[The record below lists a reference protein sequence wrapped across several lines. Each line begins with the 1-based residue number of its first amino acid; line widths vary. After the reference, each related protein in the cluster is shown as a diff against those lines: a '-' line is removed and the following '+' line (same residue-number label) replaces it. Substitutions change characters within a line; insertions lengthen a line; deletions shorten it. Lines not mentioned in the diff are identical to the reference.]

1 MDRLPSLS
9 PNAEPDPPVT
19 PPPARRRRGGLLTA
33 ALIPAIVGGV
43 VAFGVAR
50 MTDDSSTTTVTVAA
64 STDAS
69 GPTPTATVPAP
80 SGDGLIDIPAIVRA
94 TQNGVVLVETGSGLG
109 TGFLIDQK
117 GHILTNAHVV
127 DTATTVDVTFNDG
140 TIERAKVLA
149 ADTTI
154 DLAVLALASTPASAK
169 VLQLGTSK
177 SLRVGEPVVAIGNPL
192 GQDSSVTS
200 GIVSAT
206 KRTICSPTQDFI
218 GNAIQTDAAINP
230 GNSGG
235 PLLNAAGQVVGINS
249 QILSQGGG
257 NEGIGFAVA
266 IDIIKPVANG
276 IIAGGKPKHAW
287 IGVEGTPLDPQT
299 AKDLGM
305 PGTTGV
311 VLRSINPNGPAKA
324 AGLIGSPAAATAPP
338 KGGDVIVAINDQPIS
353 DFGDLTQEVSSR
365 TVGDVINMTVLRDG
379 KRLTVK
385 VTLADRPANLGGGR
399 CRG

>member
-9 PNAEPDPPVT
+9 PNEDPSPTT
-19 PPPARRRRGGLLTA
+19 PAPPRRRRPGIVGA
-33 ALIPAIVGGV
+33 ALIPAIVGGA
-43 VAFGVAR
+43 VAFGVAKL
-50 MTDDSSTTTVTVAA
+50 TDDPVTTTVTVAA
-64 STDAS
+64 TTGAT
-69 GPTPTATVPAP
+69 GPTPTATVPA
-80 SGDGLIDIPAIVRA
+80 SSSDGAIDIPAIVRA
-94 TQNGVVLVETGSGLG
+94 TQDGVVLVETGSGLG

-127 DTATTVDVTFNDG
+127 DAAKTVDVTFNDG
-140 TIERAKVLA
+140 TIKQAKVLA

-154 DLAVLALASTPASAK
+154 DLAVIAVASTPSSAK
-169 VLQLGTSK
+169 VLPLGTSK
-177 SLRVGEPVVAIGNPL
+177 SQRVGEPLVAIGNPL

-276 IIAGGKPKHAW
+276 IIAGGKPRHAW

-299 AKDLGM
+299 SNELGM
-305 PGTTGV
+305 AGTTGV
-311 VLRSINPNGPAKA
+311 VLRSVNPNGPAKA
-324 AGLIGSPAAATAPP
+324 AGLIGSPAADNAPP
-338 KGGDVIVAINDQPIS
+338 KGGDVIVAINDQPIA
-353 DFGDLTQEVSSR
+353 DFADLTQEVSSR
-365 TVGDVINMTVLRDG
+365 TVGDVIDMTVLRDG
-379 KRLTVK
+379 KRITVK